1 MSSYQ
6 VHSKVF
12 CISCPCSGLISISLG
27 LAPIL
32 RSESGCEWR
41 WSGWLC

>member
-32 RSESGCEWR
+32 RSESEAMAL
-41 WSGWLC
+41 SGRLC